1 MHESC
6 MHGECENLGV
16 RLQSNVEIEASCM
29 SAHTHYRYTLYRSSI
44 VAACMVSLK
53 AWSEEGRGS
62 PTMTGMLGSGVHS
75 AEQEVVAR
83 TCSMQM

>member
-1 MHESC
+1 MLRLKLPVSPHT
-6 MHGECENLGV
+6 LGT
-16 RLQSNVEIEASCM
+16 QCTEAV
-29 SAHTHYRYTLYRSSI
+29 
-44 VAACMVSLK
+44 VAACIVSLK

-62 PTMTGMLGSGVHS
+62 PTTTGMLGSGVHS